1 MLKTPWQNVSDAIF
15 HHAREHP
22 RAPAV
27 IDGRIAL
34 DYAEFADL
42 VGRTSLYLHEL
53 GIEPG
58 KRVALSLGNSVEH
71 MVLAFAIIRM
81 GAILVDIPWL
91 SPQPDRDRVIA
102 MQGVSTLFLE
112 PDAAPASGTRCIW
125 VDAGWRSLAISKPG
139 DRRHDGSED
148 DACNIG
154 LSTGT
159 TGAFKGIVKTHRH
172 LLLRCHVLADLYAG
186 TEILSTERPASFLLV
201 GTTAGGVYFQRAVAQ
216 LCVGGSIVLVP
227 GYLKTPDLM
236 RTIASWDD
244 AVCFLVP
251 AFCKRLLEA
260 ARQSGPMFPRIRA
273 LFAGGQ
279 PLPFADKVA
288 MIERLTPN
296 FYEHY
301 GNGGCGP
308 TTLLRPSEM
317 LQKRESV
324 GRASSLLNVE
334 IVDGDGRP
342 VPPGVVGRLR
352 CSGPAVSTRFFNE
365 ADGIGGAEV
374 FADGA
379 YYPGDIASMDT
390 EGYIYFKGRETN
402 VIRQS
407 GGTIH
412 TADIEAVIAQHPLV
426 REAVVVGR
434 PVAGGGEEAVA
445 FVVSRGKLDHEELAR
460 HCMARL
466 PHEKLPRQ
474 VFYISEMPHNEGGK
488 VDLARLRALAARGAV
503 DAGGIERG

>member
-1 MLKTPWQNVSDAIF
+1 MLETPWQNVSDAIF

-27 IDGRIAL
+27 VDSRAAL

-42 VGRTSLYLHEL
+42 VGRVSLYLHGL
-53 GIEPG
+53 GIAPG
-58 KRVALSLGNSVEH
+58 ERVALSLGNSVEH
-71 MVLAFAIIRM
+71 MVLAFATIRM

-91 SPQPDRDRVIA
+91 SGQAERDRVLAINR
-102 MQGVSTLFLE
+102 VDTIFIE
-112 PDAAPASGTRCIW
+112 PDAQPAPVARSIW
-125 VDAGWRSLAISKPG
+125 VDAGWRSLAAAKPG
-139 DRRHDGSED
+139 DYRHEGSID
-148 DACNIG
+148 DDCNIG

-186 TEILSTERPASFLLV
+186 TEILSVERPANFLLV

-227 GYLKTPDLM
+227 GYLRTPDLM
-236 RTIASWDD
+236 RTIAAWGD

-251 AFCKRLLEA
+251 AFCKNLLEA

-288 MIERLTPN
+288 MLERLTPN

-317 LQKRESV
+317 LRKRESV
-324 GRASSLLNVE
+324 GRASKLLEVE
-334 IVDGDGRP
+334 VVDAEGRP
-342 VPPGVVGRLR
+342 LPPGTVGRLR
-352 CSGPAVSTRFFNE
+352 CKGPAVSTRFFDPSDGAGGGE
-365 ADGIGGAEV
+365 A
-374 FADGA
+374 FADGG
-379 YYPGDIASMDT
+379 YYPGDIAMMDA
-390 EGYIYFKGRETN
+390 EGYIYFKGREATA
-402 VIRQS
+402 IRQA
-407 GGTIH
+407 GGTVP
-412 TADIEAVIAQHPLV
+412 AGDIEAVLAAHSLV

-434 PVAGGGEEAVA
+434 PAANGGEEAVA
-445 FVVSRGKLDHEELAR
+445 FVVLRGKLEHDELAR
-460 HCMARL
+460 HCSERL
-466 PHEKLPRQ
+466 PPQKLPRQ
-474 VFYISEMPHNEGGK
+474 VYYLTEMPHTEGGK
-488 VDLARLRALAARGAV
+488 VDLVRLKAIA
-503 DAGGIERG
+503 AGGAGRG